1 MLLVGCRV
9 LDPDLDLKGVILN
22 RVAGS
27 RHEGILRDSI
37 ENAASI
43 PVIGSVKKLSL
54 ENFPQRHLGLLP
66 WHEHPE
72 SLGFVEEAALL
83 AQECIDLD
91 RLLDAA
97 SSAPPIDISPYSGPD
112 ELPSERDDSGL
123 RIGVL
128 RDSAFQ
134 FYYPENLEALGKS
147 GARITEISAIEA
159 KELPELD
166 ALYIGGGFPET
177 HAQKLAENL
186 TFKESLRRAVEK
198 GLPVYAECGGLMYLS
213 GNLSIDD
220 ARYPMA
226 GVLPVET
233 ILKKRPQGHGYV
245 QAEVSSPNPFYPEGT
260 LLTGHEFHYSCVTGI
275 DEGRLSC
282 VFRVIRGHGMDGMR
296 DGISV
301 RSVLATYLHV
311 HALGTPQWA
320 EGILKRADEH
330 HSSRVAA
337 QDVRY

>member
-1 MLLVGCRV
+1 VGIVAALRKRGLSVAAFKKGPDYIDAGWLGLAAGGDCYNLDSYLFPKEVARASFVKRSLGKDLAVIEGNRGVFDGVDAEGSYSTAELAKLVVAPVILVVDATKMTRTAAALLVGCRV

-37 ENAASI
+37 ENAAAI

-66 WHEHPE
+66 WHEHPA
-72 SLGFVEEAALL
+72 SLAFVEEAALL

-97 SSAPPIDISPYSGPD
+97 GSAPPVDFSPYAGPD
-112 ELPSERDDSGL
+112 ELPRERDDSGL

-147 GARITEISAIEA
+147 GARIAEISAIEA

-198 GLPVYAECGGLMYLS
+198 GLPAYA
-213 GNLSIDD
+213 
-220 ARYPMA
+220 A
-226 GVLPVET
+226 
-233 ILKKRPQGHGYV
+233 
-245 QAEVSSPNPFYPEGT
+245 
-260 LLTGHEFHYSCVTGI
+260 
-275 DEGRLSC
+275 
-282 VFRVIRGHGMDGMR
+282 
-296 DGISV
+296 
-301 RSVLATYLHV
+301 
-311 HALGTPQWA
+311 
-320 EGILKRADEH
+320 
-330 HSSRVAA
+330 
-337 QDVRY
+337 